1 MRGLWWGP
9 YDATTARAARAMAKL
24 RSDREADRERAWR
37 QGALTFARAG
47 ARAFGRGVPRR

>member
-1 MRGLWWGP
+1 
-9 YDATTARAARAMAKL
+9 MAKL
-24 RSDREADRERAWR
+24 RSEREVDRERAWR